1 MLLQKK
7 EFDRADIAIL
17 PEEKQAEI
25 IEIKNN
31 IKFDHESISTYSQ
44 GVSKKLTDFST
55 QILDSVKIKD
65 SPEVETML
73 FQLMT
78 ELDTLDTETLIE
90 RKPSLFRKLF
100 KTNELKTFVMKY
112 ESVASIISEVKNKL
126 EQAE

>member
-7 EFDRADIAIL
+7 EFDRADITIL
-17 PEEKQAEI
+17 PEEKQTEI

-73 FQLMT
+73 IQLMT

-100 KTNELKTFVMKY
+100 KTNSWSGRINRER
-112 ESVASIISEVKNKL
+112 S
-126 EQAE
+126 